1 MDVCGGGGERQVRGG
16 GGGPKGRG
24 ERKAKIHNRT
34 YVLSNIHYWKNAHL
48 YRLLNRYRFSGTNK
62 GGTFVPGGV
71 SPRYK
76 CDFPV
81 NSDCCYSPPP
91 LSFSFPFSSH
101 LISSQDSQNSSQL
114 IYRIIHRFTTHTKLH
129 NTDST
134 THTNH
139 EFSHSIIH
147 RFIPGTKRIKDFQ
160 EHKLKI
166 HKNMNHSQIHKNTYY
181 TRSRR
186 ARSESRRAGR
196 PRAPRQRP
204 RMRHP
209 PGRLLG
215 EENEREVR
223 EEIRLIERK

>member
-1 MDVCGGGGERQVRGG
+1 LYQVESRLDTNVIF
-16 GGGPKGRG
+16 PSTPT
-24 ERKAKIHNRT
+24 AAIH
-34 YVLSNIHYWKNAHL
+34 L
-48 YRLLNRYRFSGTNK
+48 
-62 GGTFVPGGV
+62 P
-71 SPRYK
+71 SP
-76 CDFPV
+76 F
-81 NSDCCYSPPP
+81 
-91 LSFSFPFSSH
+91 LFFHFLFFSFLISSH

-166 HKNMNHSQIHKNTYY
+166 HKNMNHSQIHKNMNHSQIHKNTYY

-186 ARSESRRAGR
+186 ARSESRRAER
-196 PRAPRQRP
+196 PRAPRQRS